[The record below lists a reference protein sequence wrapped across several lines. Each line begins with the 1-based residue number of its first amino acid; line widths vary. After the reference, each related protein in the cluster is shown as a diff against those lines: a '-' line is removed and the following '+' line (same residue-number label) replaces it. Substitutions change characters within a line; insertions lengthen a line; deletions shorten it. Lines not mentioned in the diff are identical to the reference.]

1 MKLILKFIMMF
12 LCSFFTI
19 FLYGVNVKAI
29 TKTKMPYEVMQIQAG
44 TTGFEI
50 TGWGFIA
57 DSQHYSG
64 SGTHSFALIL
74 EDGIQRKRI
83 EASFTSIDQTEL
95 MRVQGV
101 RRCGNNEYRVSSDYC
116 YYDYKNVGFKAII
129 PYRELDMNRSYQVS
143 LEFYAKQINR
153 REQIPLYFPT
163 AAPFV
168 HRNQEFEYRAISALS
183 ATQLR
188 VSYYGTFVRPLPGD
202 KSKYYYTKNVC
213 SYGYGNQLFFENN
226 TKYLNIFENRRVANT
241 TYYRLAVQEA
251 GCERNRRVVREG
263 RTIAPAW
270 IPSSFVEYSGKALT
284 IETAIRNHP
293 PIITIHQHPIIEEKD
308 VETFDPMRYV
318 SAYDQE
324 EGDLT
329 SKIIKSGEIANKDGT
344 YPILFTVTDKYGATD
359 SKTMT
364 VTVTK
369 PANTPPILHAYDK
382 TIFQYDPFNYLEDV
396 TAEDR
401 EDGNLN
407 QKITYSGHVDTSKV
421 GGYEVLYQVRD
432 SQNETASKRVKI
444 QVIKNPRERIRY
456 FSVRKPWYKEKIP
469 LNWKSK
475 EAILMDQLKN
485 RYPYAESV
493 FHS

>member
-1 MKLILKFIMMF
+1 MKLIMKFIMMF

-19 FLYGVNVKAI
+19 FIYGVNVKAI
-29 TKTKMPYEVMQIQAG
+29 TKTEMPYEVLSIQTG
-44 TTGFEI
+44 STGFEI

-57 DSQHYSG
+57 DSQHYLG
-64 SGTHSFALIL
+64 DGTHSFALIL
-74 EDGIQRKRI
+74 DDGQKRKRI
-83 EASFTSIDQTEL
+83 EATSTTIDQTEL

-116 YYDYKNVGFKAII
+116 YYDYKNVGFKANI
-129 PYRELDMNRSYQVS
+129 PYSELDMNRSYQVS

-163 AAPFV
+163 ATPFV
-168 HRNQEFEYRAISALS
+168 HKNQEFEYRAVSALS
-183 ATQLR
+183 ATQLQ

-226 TKYLNIFENRRVANT
+226 TSYRNIFENRRVANT

-263 RTIAPAW
+263 SAIAPAW

-293 PIITIHQHPIIEEKD
+293 PIITIHQHPVIEEKD
-308 VETFDPMRYV
+308 VGIFDPMRYV

-329 SKIIKSGEIANKDGT
+329 SKITKAGEVKNKAGS
-344 YPILFTVTDKYGATD
+344 YAILFTVADKYGATD

-382 TIFQYDPFNYLEDV
+382 IIFQYDPFDYLEDV
-396 TAEDR
+396 TANDR
-401 EDGNLN
+401 EDGDLS
-407 QKITYSGHVDTSKV
+407 KSITYTGHVDTSKI
-421 GGYEVLYQVRD
+421 GEYEVLYQVYD
-432 SQNETASKRVKI
+432 SQKESASKRIKVR
-444 QVIKNPRERIRY
+444 VMKNPREQIRY
-456 FSVRKPWYKEKIP
+456 LSVRNPWYKEKIP
-469 LNWKSK
+469 LNWKTK
-475 EAILMDQLKN
+475 EPLLRDQLKN
-485 RYPYAESV
+485 RYPYSQ
-493 FHS
+493 FTFRS

>member
-1 MKLILKFIMMF
+1 M
-12 LCSFFTI
+12 
-19 FLYGVNVKAI
+19 N
-29 TKTKMPYEVMQIQAG
+29 QA
-44 TTGFEI
+44 
-50 TGWGFIA
+50 
-57 DSQHYSG
+57 
-64 SGTHSFALIL
+64 
-74 EDGIQRKRI
+74 
-83 EASFTSIDQTEL
+83 
-95 MRVQGV
+95 
-101 RRCGNNEYRVSSDYC
+101 
-116 YYDYKNVGFKAII
+116 
-129 PYRELDMNRSYQVS
+129 YQVS

-168 HRNQEFEYRAISALS
+168 HIDHEFEYRAVSALS

-226 TKYLNIFENRRVANT
+226 TVYRSIFENRRVANT

-263 RTIAPAW
+263 KTIAPAW

-293 PIITIHQHPIIEEKD
+293 PVITIHQHPVIEEK
-308 VETFDPMRYV
+308 EAKTFDPMRYV

-329 SKIIKSGEIANKDGT
+329 NRITKSGEVKNQAGT
-344 YPILFTVTDKYGATD
+344 YEIHFTVVDKYGASD
-359 SKTMT
+359 LKTMI

-369 PANTPPILHAYDK
+369 PANTPPILHAHDK
-382 TIFQYDPFNYLEDV
+382 TIFQYDAFDYFEDV
-396 TAEDR
+396 TADDR

-407 QKITYSGHVDTSKV
+407 HSITYSGHVDTSTI
-421 GGYEVLYQVRD
+421 GEYEVLYEVRD
-432 SQNETASKRVKI
+432 SQHEKAAKRIKI

-456 FSVRKPWYKEKIP
+456 FSIRNPWYKEKIP
-469 LNWKSK
+469 LNWKTK
-475 EAILMDQLKN
+475 EPFLMDQLKN
-485 RYPYAESV
+485 RYPYAHV
-493 FHS
+493 TFHS

>member
-1 MKLILKFIMMF
+1 MKLIMKFIMMF

-19 FLYGVNVKAI
+19 FIYGVNVKAI
-29 TKTKMPYEVMQIQAG
+29 TKTEMPYEVLSIQVG
-44 TTGFEI
+44 STGFEI

-57 DSQHYSG
+57 DSQHYVG
-64 SGTHSFALIL
+64 TGTHSFALIL
-74 EDGIQRKRI
+74 DDGQKRKRI
-83 EASFTSIDQTEL
+83 EAASTTVDQTEL

-116 YYDYKNVGFKAII
+116 YYDYKNVGFKASI
-129 PYRELDMNRSYQVS
+129 PYSELDMNRSYQVS

-168 HRNQEFEYRAISALS
+168 HKNQEFEYRAVSALS

-226 TKYLNIFENRRVANT
+226 TSYRNIFENRRVANT

-263 RTIAPAW
+263 SAIAPAW

-293 PIITIHQHPIIEEKD
+293 PIITIHQHPVIEEKD
-308 VETFDPMRYV
+308 VNTFDPMRYV

-329 SKIIKSGEIANKDGT
+329 SKITKAGEVKNKAGS
-344 YPILFTVTDKYGATD
+344 YAILFTVADKYGAAD

-382 TIFQYDPFNYLEDV
+382 TIFQYDPFDYLEDV
-396 TAEDR
+396 TANDR
-401 EDGNLN
+401 EDGDLS
-407 QKITYSGHVDTSKV
+407 QSITYTGQVDTSKI
-421 GGYEVLYQVRD
+421 GEYEVLYQVQD
-432 SQNETASKRVKI
+432 SQKESAFKRIKVR
-444 QVIKNPRERIRY
+444 VMKNPREQIRY
-456 FSVRKPWYKEKIP
+456 LSVRNPWYKEKIP
-469 LNWKSK
+469 LNWKTK
-475 EAILMDQLKN
+475 EPYLRDQLKN
-485 RYPYAESV
+485 RYPYSQFAFRS
-493 FHS
+493 